1 MENRNELSD
10 IVLEKGDSKTL
21 KLKRI
26 LILVAFLILVF
37 LVALASMKMMN
48 KEPSK
53 ETSKLILPPEPSA
66 QEAPVTKDDQLFKQ
80 VPIIEENPKKESFE
94 EMIKTLKEKEA
105 QKQEEAKVK
114 ESATQTTA
122 PIKSETPKLT
132 ETKPKEESV
141 KKEVAKPKEAPAPV
155 SQQST
160 SADAGIYIQIGA
172 VATAPEQKVLND
184 IKSKGFEYR
193 LYKTVVNGN
202 NVTKILIGPYAK
214 SEDAQNA
221 LISVR
226 ASINKN
232 AFIYRIK

>member
-122 PIKSETPKLT
+122 PIKSETPKVT

-221 LISVR
+221 LVSVR
-226 ASINKN
+226 ASLNKN

>member
-122 PIKSETPKLT
+122 PIKSETPKVT

-141 KKEVAKPKEAPAPV
+141 KKEVAKTKEAPAPV

-193 LYKTVVNGN
+193 LYKTIVNGN

>member
-122 PIKSETPKLT
+122 PIKSETPKVT

-193 LYKTVVNGN
+193 LYKTIVNGN

>member
-1 MENRNELSD
+1 M
-10 IVLEKGDSKTL
+10 
-21 KLKRI
+21 
-26 LILVAFLILVF
+26 
-37 LVALASMKMMN
+37 
-48 KEPSK
+48 
-53 ETSKLILPPEPSA
+53 
-66 QEAPVTKDDQLFKQ
+66 
-80 VPIIEENPKKESFE
+80 
-94 EMIKTLKEKEA
+94 
-105 QKQEEAKVK
+105 
-114 ESATQTTA
+114 
-122 PIKSETPKLT
+122 
-132 ETKPKEESV
+132 
-141 KKEVAKPKEAPAPV
+141 KKEVAKTKEAPAPV

>member
-122 PIKSETPKLT
+122 PIKNETPKVT
-132 ETKPKEESV
+132 ETKPKEENV